1 MADKLALLGGKPI
14 RTELFPAYNTI
25 GKEEEDAAVA
35 VIKSGNLSQFLGVWH
50 EDFYGGPKVRA
61 FESAWADYVSV
72 KHAVTVNSNTS
83 GLIAAMGAV
92 GIQPG
97 DEVIVSPYTMSASA
111 IAPVVYGGV
120 PVFADID
127 PNDFC
132 LSAATIEKAITP
144 RTKAILAVQI
154 FGQSADMDPIMA
166 LAKKHNLKVVE
177 DCAQA
182 PGSTYHGRPVGSLA
196 DIGVFSLNYHKH
208 IHTGEGGV
216 LTTNSDELADR
227 LRLIRNHGENVVGPM
242 KFAGNKLNTWGF
254 NLRMPEIEAAI
265 GLEQLKK
272 LPKLI
277 EERIAIADEFTTRMR
292 AYPGITPPFVRKN
305 SKHVYY
311 LHACKLDAQ
320 KAGLSR
326 DNFVKAMK
334 AELPSSHLRETNH
347 LIGAGYV
354 KPLYLQP
361 IYQER
366 ISNCS
371 FNCPR
376 YTAKVNYEKGL
387 CPTTERMHFEELFS
401 HEFIRPGMSKAD
413 IDDVFRAVDKIFTNK
428 DQLKDFS

>member
-120 PVFADID
+120 PVF
-127 PNDFC
+127 
-132 LSAATIEKAITP
+132 
-144 RTKAILAVQI
+144 
-154 FGQSADMDPIMA
+154 
-166 LAKKHNLKVVE
+166 
-177 DCAQA
+177 
-182 PGSTYHGRPVGSLA
+182 A